1 MENIL
6 NLKDISAVIF
16 DLDGLLI
23 DSEPAWHEADTVFF
37 AKYGIPFTESLHQKI
52 FGMGLRDGIEL
63 LKKEAGLKGKTE
75 ELMAGRRE
83 AFLKV
88 FLKKPSLLE
97 GAREIVETVHSAGYK
112 SAIATGG
119 HTIDTIKAI
128 LKQLNI
134 EKYFKVLVSSDLV
147 EKGKPEP
154 DVYVYT
160 ANKLKTDPKHC
171 LVFEDSPNGVKA
183 GKAAGMKV
191 IGVNPNFAIQK
202 HLDHAGADIIAPSLE
217 AVVPLFK
224 EGCGNCENCA
234 CA

>member
-1 MENIL
+1 MMDALQNI
-6 NLKDISAVIF
+6 KAVIF

-23 DSEPAWHEADTVFF
+23 DSEPAWYEADTAFF
-37 AKYGIPFTESLHQKI
+37 AKHGVTFTEELNHKI

-63 LKKEAGLKGKTE
+63 LKKEEGLKGNTE
-75 ELMAGRRE
+75 ELMQGRRE

-88 FLKKPSLLE
+88 FLKKPRLLD
-97 GAREIVETVHSAGYK
+97 GAREIVETVHSTGYK
-112 SAIATGG
+112 AAIATGG
-119 HTIDTIKAI
+119 HTVDTIKAI

-191 IGVNPNFAIQK
+191 IGVNADFAIQK
-202 HLDHAGADIIAPSLE
+202 QLDRAGADIIAPSLE
-217 AVVPLFK
+217 AIVPLFK
-224 EGCGNCENCA
+224 TGCGNCENCV